1 MDRLAEKVAR
11 AWPPERVVFPIRDV
25 EIRVSDA
32 THPFFLAERDAIARN
47 WREESAAN
55 PALYDG
61 EMLLQS
67 AVDISDAGVFATA
80 HLVSF
85 STFLLWRKLRP
96 RALGLHLFGL
106 PLLVSSD
113 GAVVAIR
120 MGRHTANP
128 GKVYCA
134 AGSLDAHDIK
144 DGFCDIEANM
154 AREVGEETGLDLS
167 SALAE
172 PMLHAL
178 HVDSVVTVLRVYRF
192 AQTADEMLDAIADH
206 MKTETEP
213 EIDGAVAIRDSD
225 PARHAYAAFMPPVLR
240 WFFQRGQA

>member
-1 MDRLAEKVAR
+1 MDMAADKMLRS
-11 AWPPERVVFPIRDV
+11 WPPEGQVFPVRRV

-32 THPFFLAERDAIARN
+32 AHPFFLAERDAIARN

-67 AVDISDAGVFATA
+67 AVDISDDGVFAAA

-85 STFLLWRKLRP
+85 STFLLWRKRRP
-96 RALGLHLFGL
+96 RASGLHLFGL

-120 MGRHTANP
+120 MGPHTANP

-134 AGSLDAHDIK
+134 AGSLDAHDIQ
-144 DGFCDIEANM
+144 DGFCDVEANM
-154 AREVGEETGLDLS
+154 AREVAEETGLDLS
-167 SALAE
+167 IALAE
-172 PMLHAL
+172 PVLHAL

-192 AQTADEMLDAIADH
+192 AQTAEELLAAIAAH
-206 MKTETEP
+206 METETEP

>member
-1 MDRLAEKVAR
+1 MDMNADKMPRS
-11 AWPPERVVFPIRDV
+11 WPPEGQVFPVRRV

-32 THPFFLAERDAIARN
+32 AHPFSLAERDAIERN

-67 AVDISDAGVFATA
+67 AVDISDAGVLATA

-85 STFLLWRKLRP
+85 STFLLWRKRRP
-96 RALGLHLFGL
+96 RAGGLHLFGL

-134 AGSLDAHDIK
+134 AGSLDAHDIQN
-144 DGFCDIEANM
+144 GYCDVEANM
-154 AREVGEETGLDLS
+154 AREVAEETGLDLS
-167 SALAE
+167 AALAE
-172 PMLHAL
+172 PVLHAL

-192 AQTADEMLDAIADH
+192 AQTAQEMLAAIAAH
-206 MKTETEP
+206 METETEP